1 MNEIWLKD
9 FRCFRER
16 QTARLAPLTLL
27 VGENSTGK
35 TSFLS
40 LVRALANL
48 AYGSLIPDF
57 KEPPFDLGSFDEIA
71 HHRGA
76 KGSRAESFS
85 AGFSSPAVNDSQEP
99 WRFDAAFSRE
109 GTAPLPERRKY
120 TLGSAWIADASRNDS
135 TALQIAVGTSRGT
148 WLAPLLSRS
157 YALDPDERWMFS
169 DLFVRTA
176 LSTAHDRPVEA
187 QFTPEGN
194 SPPLNDSD
202 REALLAVVNTVALV
216 HVQTLP
222 FASAPV
228 RSKPRRTY
236 DPARVTYDPEGD
248 YVPMYLA
255 ELHAEHAEAWAKLK
269 AGLESFGSSAGLFD
283 EISVRPLG
291 KRGEAFQVQVRKY
304 GGSTKGPWRN
314 LIDVGYGVSQALPV
328 VTELFRPDANAR
340 EMFLLQ
346 QPEVH
351 LHPSAQ
357 AALGSLFCAVAG
369 PQRQIIVETH
379 SDHLL
384 DRVRMDIRDGVSNL
398 RPEDVSVLF
407 FERGNLDVRIHSLEV
422 DEQGNVLNAPESYR
436 RFFMEEVNRS
446 LWGRQ
451 PVGAA

>member
-1 MNEIWLKD
+1 MNEIWLRD
-9 FRCFRER
+9 FRCFHER

-35 TSFLS
+35 TSFLAM
-40 LVRALANL
+40 VRALVNL

-57 KEPPFDLGSFDEIA
+57 KEPPHDLGSFDEIA

-85 AGFSSPAVNDSQEP
+85 AGFSSPAVKDDQEP
-99 WRFDAAFSRE
+99 WRFDAEFRRE
-109 GTAPLPERRKY
+109 GTAPLSERRRY
-120 TLGSAWIADASRNDS
+120 TLGNAWIADALRNDS
-135 TALQIAVGTSRGT
+135 TALQVVAGTSRGT
-148 WLAPLLSRS
+148 WRAPLLSPLRAS
-157 YALDPDERWMFS
+157 DPDERWLFS
-169 DLFVRTA
+169 TLLVRAA

-187 QFTPEGN
+187 QFTPVDD

-202 REALLAVVNTVALV
+202 REELSAVVNTVVLA
-216 HVQTLP
+216 HAQTLP
-222 FASAPV
+222 FAGAPV
-228 RSKPRRTY
+228 RSKPHRTY

-255 ELHAEHAEAWAKLK
+255 ELHSENAEAWAELK
-269 AGLESFGSSAGLFD
+269 AGLESFGSAAGLFD
-283 EISVRPLG
+283 EISIRPLG
-291 KRGEAFQVQVRKY
+291 KKGEPFQVQVRKY
-304 GGSTKGPWRN
+304 SGSAKGPWRN

-398 RPEDVSVLF
+398 KPEDVSILF
-407 FERGNLDVRIHSLEV
+407 FERGNLDVRIHSLQV
-422 DEQGNVLNAPESYR
+422 DEQGNVLNAPKSYR